1 MVPRKRVDIIFATL
15 MICSVGERV
24 IKAASPEGSRKR
36 ASLVEKLVGHGR
48 LKKIFSPDHP
58 TLLFSVVDDREIVGR
73 ACKFP
78 QHEYFFIGLR
88 AMYIFPVF
96 DVYSIYLDA
105 DYATRKFS
113 ETRVG
118 LFRDQRFH

>member
-1 MVPRKRVDIIFATL
+1 

-58 TLLFSVVDDREIVGR
+58 TLLFSVVDDREIVGS

-88 AMYIFPVF
+88 AIYIFPVF

-105 DYATRKFS
+105 GHATRKFS